1 MMRVRQDL
9 LTRLGSPGQVGRAAA
24 SGSNSRGHQVRR
36 TIAGGA
42 LGGGALLAGF
52 GIVPALSGAIV
63 GGLLGYLFERSV
75 GENDANR
82 AG

>member
-9 LTRLGSPGQVGRAAA
+9 LTRWGSPERVGRSAA
-24 SGSNSRGHQVRR
+24 SGSKSRGHQVRR
-36 TIAGGA
+36 TIAGGS

-52 GIVPALSGAIV
+52 GIVPAIGGAIV

-75 GENDANR
+75 GEHDANR